1 MFFGICVTSSL
12 IRNERY
18 AYRIADGWIQ
28 PPPVATMSSASA
40 RYNGAS
46 IKARRQSPYLLQ
58 CTCRYVTKTLG
69 RWVSILH
76 VTGDIR
82 CLLSTYSTWQGRS
95 FLLDMIGLSRT
106 TQVYSYISFLD
117 LDFLLSEPT
126 NLLHVCPY
134 IMHTS
139 ISRYDATTA
148 SQTLLGLFGH
158 LCVKV
163 AAWLLMLGLLCSLPS
178 ASMLLR
184 NNELAGNTAFACN
197 IILQCR
203 CQ

>member
-1 MFFGICVTSSL
+1 
-12 IRNERY
+12 
-18 AYRIADGWIQ
+18 
-28 PPPVATMSSASA
+28 MSSASA

-46 IKARRQSPYLLQ
+46 IKARKQSPYLLQ
-58 CTCRYVTKTLG
+58 CTCRFVTKTLG

-76 VTGDIR
+76 VTGDIG
-82 CLLSTYSTWQGRS
+82 CLLLTYSTWQGRS
-95 FLLDMIGLSRT
+95 FLLDIIGLSRT
-106 TQVYSYISFLD
+106 TQVYSNIYFLD

-158 LCVKV
+158 LCVEAV
-163 AAWLLMLGLLCSLPS
+163 AWLLMLELLYSLPS
-178 ASMLLR
+178 VSMLLCIH
-184 NNELAGNTAFACN
+184 ELARNPTFACN
-197 IILQCR
+197 IILQCCDINR
-203 CQ
+203 RR